1 MKKKRFCL
9 NIPERMN
16 QQVRRASGG
25 IKINLIAECLLIE
38 YMTNR
43 DLQQKVKGRLQ
54 AWRGSK

>member
-9 NIPERMN
+9 NIPETMN

-25 IKINLIAECLLIE
+25 IKINLITECLLIE
-38 YMTNR
+38 YMTNT
-43 DLQQKVKGRLQ
+43 DLQQKVEGRLQ